1 MTHKEFLR
9 SLLSE
14 NSIEKEMPDK
24 SSTYDT
30 RNNRNHSAEAGSTN
44 SLKFDVGVNSPL
56 LAQGAPYLG
65 RKSTPQRSQLVN
77 KTSQPSQNSRPRDNP
92 FRGSIIDSEKLKRM
106 DDIDS
111 NDDDWTM
118 MMV

>member
-1 MTHKEFLR
+1 
-9 SLLSE
+9 
-14 NSIEKEMPDK
+14 MPDK
-24 SSTYDT
+24 SSSYDT
-30 RNNRNHSAEAGSTN
+30 RNNRNHSAVEAGSTN

-77 KTSQPSQNSRPRDNP
+77 KTSQPSQNSRPRDNL
-92 FRGSIIDSEKLKRM
+92 FQGSIIDSEKLKRM

-111 NDDDWTM
+111 NDDDWTRRDDSFDYNKRIDR
-118 MMV
+118 